1 MTGTRALYVD
11 TLVSSDTLKQVFTR
25 ARLNSGEEIDYGF
38 GWRLDSYKGH
48 ERIAH
53 GGSWVG
59 FKTAISRYPGLGLT
73 IVILSNRAEYD
84 PVAVSDQVTDIY
96 LD

>member
-1 MTGTRALYVD
+1 MNSFLGKLDYSDLALYGER
-11 TLVSSDTLKQVFTR
+11 LVSKEAMKQVFTR

-38 GWRLDSYKGH
+38 GWRLDSYQGH

-59 FKTAISRYPGLGLT
+59 FRTAISRYPDLSLT
-73 IVILSNRAEYD
+73 IVILSNR
-84 PVAVSDQVTDIY
+84 
-96 LD
+96 